1 MARLFTLEEA
11 NELIPTLS
19 ESLRDLQAKRDEL
32 QTRRRELAA
41 LEVRARS
48 DGREM
53 ADAVT
58 RARKALDDLM
68 AEMNDGID
76 RITALGCELKDLA
89 HGLIDFPALRDGRQI
104 YLCWRLGEERVAFWH
119 DTESGFAGRQPL

>member
-1 MARLFTLEEA
+1 MTRLFTVREA

-19 ESLRDLQAKRDEL
+19 ESLRDLLAKREEL
-32 QTRRRELAA
+32 QVRRRELAA

-48 DGREM
+48 DGQEM
-53 ADAVT
+53 AAAVT
-58 RARKALDDLM
+58 QTRRALDDLM

-89 HGLIDFPALRDGRQI
+89 HGLIDFPSSRDGRRV
-104 YLCWRLGEERVAFWH
+104 YLCWRLGEEHVAFWH
-119 DTESGFAGRQPL
+119 ELESGFAGRQPL